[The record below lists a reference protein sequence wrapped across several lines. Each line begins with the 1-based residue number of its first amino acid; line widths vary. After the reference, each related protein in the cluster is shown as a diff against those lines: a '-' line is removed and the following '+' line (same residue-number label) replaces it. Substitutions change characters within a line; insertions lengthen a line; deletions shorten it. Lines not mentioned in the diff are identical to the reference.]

1 MNNDLNS
8 PHSNPAHT
16 GTLSRRQLM
25 LAGMATA
32 ACSLAT
38 LSACSTALPATTHWP
53 LWSVEGHGGK
63 AYVLGGTPP
72 RAQPWQDSRIAQL
85 LPNCS
90 TLWVETNRVVRGNMR
105 ELVARHGMDGQTP
118 LSQRISTGEAQ
129 RLAQAAA
136 AAQMRPEELAPFRPW
151 LAALTLDNAY
161 HAHLGH
167 PESGSAEKVLTAMA
181 QKAGQ
186 VVQSEFPAQDD
197 VMVYMGGLAA
207 DADQQF
213 LSYTLDQILA
223 GTAANERM
231 YSSWA
236 RGDSELAERE
246 VLRLKAQYPQMYA
259 SMVLGRNRNWVPRFD
274 TMLRADKP
282 ALAVLGFY
290 HMAGPDSVLVQLQ
303 MQGWKVRAV

>member
-1 MNNDLNS
+1 MNNDH
-8 PHSNPAHT
+8 HSQHANPAHT

-25 LAGMATA
+25 LAGMAA
-32 ACSLAT
+32 AAGSLTT
-38 LSACSTALPATTHWP
+38 LSACTTASPAAHWS

-72 RAQPWQDSRIAQL
+72 QAQAWHDSRIAQL

-105 ELVARHGMDGQTP
+105 ELVARHGMDAQTP

-129 RLAQAAA
+129 RLAQAAQ

-181 QKAGQ
+181 QKTGLA
-186 VVQSEFPAQDD
+186 VQSEFPAQDD

-207 DADQQF
+207 EADQQF

-223 GTAANERM
+223 DHSANARM

-236 RGDSELAERE
+236 RGDAELAERE

-274 TMLRADKP
+274 TMLRANKP